1 MRKNLHRSNVVL
13 QPLVKVA
20 GRGEGRKK
28 WRIVREEKKGKKE
41 EEKDVVATWSGRE
54 SEKPG
59 YPSRHKI
66 TRNYAYVC
74 RNCSYVLSLFPS
86 PSRPR
91 RFSLNINA
99 PTLSFDR
106 ANYLQIPRE
115 TRPPYIS
122 PPSYLPV
129 LRRRRKTFD
138 RIGPISTLSYPTRRV
153 IFARENVRLYVR
165 FAISRFT
172 ISLFFLSFFRWLT
185 KFCEIR
191 AKFVLKCVTEIIGIK
206 IPLRGSGKCEY

>member
-28 WRIVREEKKGKKE
+28 WRIVREEKKRKERGRKGRRGNVVRERERKK
-41 EEKDVVATWSGRE
+41 GRKWKY
-54 SEKPG
+54 EKPG

-138 RIGPISTLSYPTRRV
+138 RRKKRRR
-153 IFARENVRLYVR
+153 REKRKER
-165 FAISRFT
+165 KKEGET
-172 ISLFFLSFFRWLT
+172 
-185 KFCEIR
+185 
-191 AKFVLKCVTEIIGIK
+191 
-206 IPLRGSGKCEY
+206 